1 MESPRVSVN
10 PNYYLAFDPGGT
22 SGWAS
27 FDKDANL
34 TGTGDI
40 LGGMEGLS
48 LFLATI
54 EDMPHTIICET
65 YEILPWVPHAFSR
78 VETIREVGII
88 QEFALRHNIEF
99 IEQKPMVK
107 KSGRKWA
114 GLAPD
119 KNKADSHHKDAI
131 GHGVYFLYKVKR
143 LWVIRLLE
151 APRRP
156 SASPPPTGGGAGVC
170 VRR

>member
-1 MESPRVSVN
+1 MESPKTSVN

-27 FDKDANL
+27 FDEAANL

-40 LGGMEGLS
+40 PDGIEGLS

-54 EDMPHTIICET
+54 EDIPRVIICET
-65 YEILPWVPHAFSR
+65 YAIRPWVSHAFSK
-78 VETIREVGII
+78 VYTIREVGII
-88 QEFALRHNIEF
+88 QEYALRHNIEF
-99 IEQKPMVK
+99 IEQEPLCK

-114 GLAPD
+114 GLEPD

-131 GHGVYFLYKVKR
+131 GQGVYYLYKVLH
-143 LWVIRLLE
+143 LWVIRL
-151 APRRP
+151 
-156 SASPPPTGGGAGVC
+156 
-170 VRR
+170 

>member
-1 MESPRVSVN
+1 MESPKTSVN

-27 FDKDANL
+27 FDAEANL

-40 LGGMEGLS
+40 MGGLEGLS

-65 YEILPWVPHAFSR
+65 YRIRPWVSHAFSK

-99 IEQKPMVK
+99 IKQEPGCKT
-107 KSGRKWA
+107 SGCKWA
-114 GLAPD
+114 GLGPP
-119 KNKADSHHKDAI
+119 KNKADSHHKEAI
-131 GHGVYFLYKVKR
+131 GHGVYYLYKVLH
-143 LWVIRLLE
+143 LWVIRL
-151 APRRP
+151 
-156 SASPPPTGGGAGVC
+156 
-170 VRR
+170 